1 MNLFLHFSEP
11 LTILFGWSLRVSP
24 AMRPILELEV
34 SGLGLQ
40 PTLST
45 YPDWLTDL
53 CTNLLNRVTNVNVW
67 FLKSVSLSLSVAS
80 NADLIHVFI

>member
-1 MNLFLHFSEP
+1 MYYNLHFMNLFLHFSEP

-45 YPDWLTDL
+45 YPD
-53 CTNLLNRVTNVNVW
+53 
-67 FLKSVSLSLSVAS
+67 
-80 NADLIHVFI
+80 